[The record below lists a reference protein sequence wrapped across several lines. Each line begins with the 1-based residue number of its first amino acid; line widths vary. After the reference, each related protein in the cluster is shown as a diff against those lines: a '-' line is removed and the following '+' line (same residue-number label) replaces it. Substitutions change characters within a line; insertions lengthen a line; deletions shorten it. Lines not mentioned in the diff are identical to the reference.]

1 MLEHDVRLREGAGIA
16 GEAPPVQI
24 PTPITYAISRVFR
37 ATARKHTGRGG
48 RRRMYKQTMM
58 NQTGFVVSTVLST
71 PHARHRKNTTTRLQ
85 VGASLGWR
93 NPLIEPPKTFLP
105 IRRPSRPEPAN
116 RKANDNSR
124 TTGYTHT
131 HTPDSPVEPSP
142 VREVSGRDERL
153 DRNLHGPRDVI
164 LIRLPSRRLQ
174 LAVVAETGQDERL
187 PDLDAQRSGVFAQTA
202 DQRAFAW
209 VAAHES
215 VLADIVVLDLIH
227 SWS

>member
-24 PTPITYAISRVFR
+24 PTLITYAISRVFR

-48 RRRMYKQTMM
+48 KRRTYKQTMM

-116 RKANDNSR
+116 RKAYDNSR
-124 TTGYTHT
+124 TTGYPHTPPHT
-131 HTPDSPVEPSP
+131 HLTVPLNQVPFGKFPVAMNGWIATSTGP
-142 VREVSGRDERL
+142 V
-153 DRNLHGPRDVI
+153 
-164 LIRLPSRRLQ
+164 
-174 LAVVAETGQDERL
+174 T
-187 PDLDAQRSGVFAQTA
+187 
-202 DQRAFAW
+202 
-209 VAAHES
+209 
-215 VLADIVVLDLIH
+215 
-227 SWS
+227 